1 MTTVA
6 LSLLVVVPMA
16 LGVAVWWWLLMWGAR
31 KDGEYQR
38 QHDLA
43 GAPGTV
49 PGDTADREDRRDA
62 GPRYPRAM
70 DDCLRLTIAYDEPD
84 ADGWIV
90 AHVIEVPGA
99 VSQGR
104 SRAEAHENILDALRV
119 MLTPDDDARS
129 DESVELHVRL
139 SA

>member
-6 LSLLVVVPMA
+6 LSLLVVIPMA

-49 PGDTADREDRRDA
+49 PGDTADRED
-62 GPRYPRAM
+62 
-70 DDCLRLTIAYDEPD
+70 
-84 ADGWIV
+84 
-90 AHVIEVPGA
+90 
-99 VSQGR
+99 
-104 SRAEAHENILDALRV
+104 
-119 MLTPDDDARS
+119 
-129 DESVELHVRL
+129 
-139 SA
+139 